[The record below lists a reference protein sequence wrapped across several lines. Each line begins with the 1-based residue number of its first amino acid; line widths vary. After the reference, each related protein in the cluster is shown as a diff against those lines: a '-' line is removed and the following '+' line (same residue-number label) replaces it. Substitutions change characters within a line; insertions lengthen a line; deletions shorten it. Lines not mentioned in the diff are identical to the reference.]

1 MKKIIFFVVV
11 LLLHSLNV
19 HSQSSWFWQ
28 NPIPTASNLFDVQM
42 IDNNTFY
49 MCGNGGTIIKTTN
62 AGQNWILQE
71 SYTEETLFALYFVN
85 VNTGWA
91 VGSDDKGIIRK
102 TTDGGNTWFAQ
113 TSPQLY
119 ALRDVVFLNSNT
131 GYIAA
136 QNKILKTTNSG
147 ANWLEQSTPSSV
159 IYFSVY
165 FVNENTGWASGQ
177 TGTLIRTTN
186 GGANWESQASGH
198 NKHIWSVYMIDA
210 NNGYAAGESGYI
222 LKTTNGGTNWFSLSA
237 PGNTRLFAISLVSAT
252 SLYCV
257 GDSGT
262 IIFSSNG
269 GSSWVNQSFGTSA
282 TLRDVVFKNSNLG
295 FIAGKNGVILTTT
308 NGGTNWINRSFN
320 TVNFYG
326 IDFASI
332 DTGYICGRG
341 RIYKTINGGI
351 NWTQQTTPVPDS
363 VNIKDI
369 FCITSN
375 NVWAVPWSGQI
386 IYTTNGGN
394 TKVNQIFSEVPVK
407 YLLNQ
412 NYPNPFNPSTK
423 IQFAI
428 PKYGLVRLTVFDIT
442 GKTMAVLVNETMQPG
457 TFEVEWEASHRASG
471 VYFYKLETNDFSEVR
486 KMILIK

>member
-1 MKKIIFFVVV
+1 MKKLIIFFI
-11 LLLHSLNV
+11 LITSINSY
-19 HSQSSWFWQ
+19 SQW
-28 NPIPTASNLFDVQM
+28 M
-42 IDNNTFY
+42 IDHLPIQQQGYDPLGNQDEQFIDQNTGFLVHPSKKDTVFKTID
-49 MCGNGGTIIKTTN
+49 GGL
-62 AGQNWILQE
+62 NWIG
-71 SYTEETLFALYFVN
+71 YRIGDTLKLSSNYFIDQ
-85 VNTGWA
+85 NTGWV
-91 VGSDDKGIIRK
+91 VGQ
-102 TTDGGNTWFAQ
+102 GGRIAKSTNGGLNWTIQ
-113 TSPQLY
+113 TSGVTTWLN
-119 ALRDVVFLNSNT
+119 DVRFANAQT
-131 GYIAA
+131 GYIAGSYDPA
-136 QNKILKTTNSG
+136 RVL
-147 ANWLEQSTPSSV
+147 
-159 IYFSVY
+159 
-165 FVNENTGWASGQ
+165 
-177 TGTLIRTTN
+177 
-186 GGANWESQASGH
+186 
-198 NKHIWSVYMIDA
+198 
-210 NNGYAAGESGYI
+210 